1 MQEFEYTY
9 RKDHKLLDTKFDL
22 PPSLRKP
29 EEATP
34 KGPIGRA
41 VRKLTPRKAS
51 FANLFKGKGW
61 NRSDDA
67 RAADMSGHVRELQ
80 DITDS
85 NGDLEVTNRNSYESR
100 AQLHVF

>member
-1 MQEFEYTY
+1 M
-9 RKDHKLLDTKFDL
+9 LDTKLDL

-29 EEATP
+29 EESTP

-61 NRSDDA
+61 NRNDDT
-67 RAADMSGHVRELQ
+67 RPMDVPEHVRELQ
-80 DITDS
+80 EIAS
-85 NGDLEVTNRNSYESR
+85 QRHGFGIAESDMTESSS
-100 AQLHVF
+100 Q